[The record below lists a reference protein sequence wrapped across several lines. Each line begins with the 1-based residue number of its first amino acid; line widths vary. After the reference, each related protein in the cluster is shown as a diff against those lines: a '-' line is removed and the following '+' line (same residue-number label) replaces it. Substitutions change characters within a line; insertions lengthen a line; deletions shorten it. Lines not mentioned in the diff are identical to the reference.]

1 MECYIIHTSYEEFKL
16 AKTLKEAILIRR
28 ANYDNAASAYKS
40 SAIDFE
46 NENGDRENIDLRPYI
61 KQIELT
67 PEKLKEIDDLVE
79 QEIKK
84 TEQFLSTIKST
95 ITGYFGITR
104 DRKEWAVQNEIKNAS
119 YVWDE
124 EKINSLPD

>member
-1 MECYIIHTSYEEFKL
+1 MECYIIYTDYEEFKL
-16 AKTLKEAILIRR
+16 AKTLKEAISIRR
-28 ANYDNAASAYKS
+28 ANYDNPADAFEN

-46 NENGDRENIDLRPYI
+46 DSDGIRENIDLRPYV

-84 TEQFLSTIKST
+84 TEQFLSTIKGT

-104 DRKEWAVQNEIKNAS
+104 DRKEMAVQNQIKYAS
-119 YVWDE
+119 FVWDE
-124 EKINSLPD
+124 EKIDSLSN